1 MRRFVAGFSQNAGQT
16 SAETGEKRSEERKSR
31 ATTSDCSCV
40 RCLISSRNSRVE
52 NFLSSNT
59 QRALTTLNSSS
70 PVVSLVEVK
79 TRPRN
84 GPRSCSRITEA
95 KKRLDRFPSQGV
107 CSTIS
112 RSTSRYEEFRHRG
125 DTTENEL
132 TDRRQVDQ
140 LISSVEA

>member
-40 RCLISSRNSRVE
+40 RCLIFSRNSRVE

-70 PVVSLVEVK
+70 PVVSLAEVK
-79 TRPRN
+79 TRPRMVPAPAAGLPRPRN
-84 GPRSCSRITEA
+84 GRTGSLLKVSAQRSADPHLATKNSDIA
-95 KKRLDRFPSQGV
+95 AIRLR
-107 CSTIS
+107 T
-112 RSTSRYEEFRHRG
+112 
-125 DTTENEL
+125 N
-132 TDRRQVDQ
+132 
-140 LISSVEA
+140 